1 MRAPTRALIVEDI
14 GTWVYT
20 FNRAARRA
28 GATEVVACDSLAEA
42 REALRSARF
51 DVAILDIG
59 LDPDDDQNSHGI
71 NVLEAIRKTDGDS
84 TRCVLVTGWQGG
96 DRMDLQSYAQQKFG
110 VDWAFMKEKYD
121 ARSVIA
127 KLTELLE
134 GSAARRLSQATPMAN
149 LSASVEP
156 FPFEGEL
163 LDALNPNG
171 GVRTLYS
178 LASRLLS
185 SVVPLLAENPDRPM
199 EKGPD
204 GVCVGVY
211 WSRALAAAV
220 AVGLA
225 PADRWPEDTAV
236 VPTRLSHLLPA
247 DVTPDL
253 LEAVRV
259 RDIAGRLWELPGL
272 VRAHFPAEC

>member
-1 MRAPTRALIVEDI
+1 MKAPTRALIVEDI
-14 GTWVYT
+14 GTWIYT

-28 GATEVVACDSLAEA
+28 GASEVVACESLAEA

-59 LDPDDDQNSHGI
+59 LDPDDDQNSDGI

-134 GSAARRLSQATPMAN
+134 GSDARRLSLATPMAN
-149 LSASVEP
+149 LSASVKP

-163 LDALNPNG
+163 LDTLDPNG

-185 SVVPLLAENPDRPM
+185 SVIPLLAENPAQPLHIVVEEFAIAR
-199 EKGPD
+199 GRTL
-204 GVCVGVY
+204 GVDQ
-211 WSRALAAAV
+211 ALALEEADLRDGD
-220 AVGLA
+220 VG
-225 PADRWPEDTAV
+225 E
-236 VPTRLSHLLPA
+236 LLPQEGQ
-247 DVTPDL
+247 DVTDG
-253 LEAVRV
+253 E
-259 RDIAGRLWELPGL
+259 ISAGAHSLPAT
-272 VRAHFPAEC
+272 R

>member
-1 MRAPTRALIVEDI
+1 MKAPTRALIVEDI

-28 GATEVVACDSLAEA
+28 GASEVVACESLTEA
-42 REALRSARF
+42 TEALRSARF

-59 LDPDDDQNSHGI
+59 LDPDDDQNSDGI
-71 NVLEAIRKTDGDS
+71 KVLEAIRQSDGDS

-96 DRMDLQSYAQQKFG
+96 DRMNLQSFAQQKFG

-134 GSAARRLSQATPMAN
+134 GSTARRLSLATPMAN
-149 LSASVEP
+149 LAANVKP
-156 FPFEGEL
+156 FPFEAEL
-163 LDALNPNG
+163 LDALDPKG
-171 GVRTLYS
+171 GVQTLYS

-185 SVVPLLAENPDRPM
+185 SVLPLLAENPARPM

-204 GVCVGVY
+204 GIYVGVY
-211 WSRALAAAV
+211 WSRTLSAAV
-220 AVGLA
+220 GVGLA
-225 PADRWPEDTAV
+225 PADRWPEDAAV
-236 VPTRLSHLLPA
+236 VPASLSDLLPA
-247 DVTPDL
+247 GVTPDL
-253 LEAVRV
+253 LEDVRV
-259 RDIAGRLWELPGL
+259 RDIGGRLWELPGL
-272 VRAHFPAEC
+272 DISSFSV

>member
-1 MRAPTRALIVEDI
+1 VKAPTRALIVEDI
-14 GTWVYT
+14 GTWIYT

-28 GATEVVACDSLAEA
+28 GASEVVACESLAEA

-59 LDPDDDQNSHGI
+59 LDPDDDQNSDGI

-134 GSAARRLSQATPMAN
+134 GSDARRLSLATPMAN
-149 LSASVEP
+149 LSASVKP

-163 LDALNPNG
+163 LDTLDPNG

-185 SVVPLLAENPDRPM
+185 SVIPLLAENPDRPM

-211 WSRALAAAV
+211 WSRTLSAAV

-236 VPTRLSHLLPA
+236 VPASLSHLLPA
-247 DVTPDL
+247 GVTPDL
-253 LEAVRV
+253 LEDVRV
-259 RDIAGRLWELPGL
+259 RDVAGRLWELPGL
-272 VRAHFPAEC
+272 DRSSFSV

>member
-14 GTWVYT
+14 GSWIYT

-28 GATEVVACDSLAEA
+28 GASEVVACESLQAA
-42 REALRSARF
+42 REALRTARF

-59 LDPDDDQNSHGI
+59 LDPDDDQNSDGI
-71 NVLEAIRKTDGDS
+71 RVLEAIRETDGDS
-84 TRCVLVTGWQGG
+84 TRCILVTGWQGG

-134 GSAARRLSQATPMAN
+134 GAAARRLAQSTPMAN
-149 LSASVEP
+149 LGASMEP
-156 FPFEGEL
+156 FLFEGQV
-163 LDALNPNG
+163 LDALSPSG
-171 GVRTLYS
+171 GVQTLYS

-185 SVVPLLAENPDRPM
+185 SVIPLLAEKPARPM

-211 WSRALAAAV
+211 WSRTLSAAV

-225 PADRWPEDTAV
+225 PADRWPEDAAAV
-236 VPTRLSHLLPA
+236 PASLSHLLPA
-247 DVTPDL
+247 GITPDL

-259 RDIAGRLWELPGL
+259 RDVAGRLWELPGL
-272 VRAHFPAEC
+272 DRISFSM

>member
-1 MRAPTRALIVEDI
+1 VRAPTRALIVEDI

-28 GATEVVACDSLAEA
+28 GASEVVACESLRAA
-42 REALRSARF
+42 REALRTARF

-59 LDPDDDQNSHGI
+59 LDPDDDQNSDGI
-71 NVLEAIRKTDGDS
+71 RVLEAIRQTDGDS
-84 TRCVLVTGWQGG
+84 TRCILVTGWQGG

-110 VDWAFMKEKYD
+110 VDWALTKEKYD

-127 KLTELLE
+127 KLTELLD
-134 GSAARRLSQATPMAN
+134 GAAARRLARSTPMAN
-149 LSASVEP
+149 LGASMEP
-156 FPFEGEL
+156 FLFEGQL
-163 LDALNPNG
+163 LEALSPSG
-171 GVRTLYS
+171 GVQPLYS

-185 SVVPLLAENPDRPM
+185 SVIPLLAEKPARPM

-211 WSRALAAAV
+211 WSRSLSAAV

-225 PADRWPEDTAV
+225 PADGWPEDAAAV
-236 VPTRLSHLLPA
+236 PASLSHLLPA
-247 DVTPDL
+247 GVTPDL
-253 LEAVRV
+253 LEDVRV
-259 RDIAGRLWELPGL
+259 RDVGGRLWELPGL
-272 VRAHFPAEC
+272 DRSSFSV

>member
-1 MRAPTRALIVEDI
+1 VRAPTRALIVEDI

-20 FNRAARRA
+20 FDRAARRA
-28 GATEVVACDSLAEA
+28 GASEVVACESLRAA
-42 REALRSARF
+42 REALRAARF

-59 LDPDDDQNSHGI
+59 LDPDDDQNSDGI
-71 NVLEAIRKTDGDS
+71 KVLEAIRQTDGDS
-84 TRCVLVTGWQGG
+84 TRCILVTGWQGG
-96 DRMDLQSYAQQKFG
+96 DLLDLQSYSQQKFG

-121 ARSVIA
+121 ARTVIA

-134 GSAARRLSQATPMAN
+134 GAAARRLSQSTPMAN
-149 LSASVEP
+149 LGAGVKP
-156 FPFEGEL
+156 FLFEGEL
-163 LDALNPNG
+163 LAALSPNG
-171 GVRTLYS
+171 GVQTLYS

-185 SVVPLLAENPDRPM
+185 SVIPLLAGNPALPM

-211 WSRALAAAV
+211 WSRTLSAAV

-225 PADRWPEDTAV
+225 PEASWPEDPSAV
-236 VPTRLSHLLPA
+236 PASLSHLLPA
-247 DVTPDL
+247 GVTPDL

-259 RDIAGRLWELPGL
+259 RDVGGRLWELPGL
-272 VRAHFPAEC
+272 DRNRFTV

>member
-28 GATEVVACDSLAEA
+28 GASEVVACESLRAA
-42 REALRSARF
+42 REALRTARF

-59 LDPDDDQNSHGI
+59 LDPDDDQNSDGI
-71 NVLEAIRKTDGDS
+71 RVLEAIRQTDGDS
-84 TRCVLVTGWQGG
+84 TRCILVTGWQGG

-134 GSAARRLSQATPMAN
+134 GAAARRLSQSTPMAN
-149 LSASVEP
+149 LGASMEP
-156 FPFEGEL
+156 FLFEGQL
-163 LDALNPNG
+163 LEALSPSG
-171 GVRTLYS
+171 GVQPLYS

-185 SVVPLLAENPDRPM
+185 SVIPLLAEKPARPM

-211 WSRALAAAV
+211 WSRSLSAAV

-225 PADRWPEDTAV
+225 PADCWPEDAAAV
-236 VPTRLSHLLPA
+236 PASLSHLLPA
-247 DVTPDL
+247 GVTPDL
-253 LEAVRV
+253 LEDVRV
-259 RDIAGRLWELPGL
+259 RDVGGRLWELPGL
-272 VRAHFPAEC
+272 DRSSFSV

>member
-1 MRAPTRALIVEDI
+1 VRAPTRALIVEDI

-20 FNRAARRA
+20 FDRAARRA
-28 GATEVVACDSLAEA
+28 GASEVVACESLRAA
-42 REALRSARF
+42 KEALRTARF

-59 LDPDDDQNSHGI
+59 LDPDDDQNSDGI
-71 NVLEAIRKTDGDS
+71 RVLEAIRQTDGDS
-84 TRCVLVTGWQGG
+84 TRCILVTGWQGG

-121 ARSVIA
+121 ARSVIG

-134 GSAARRLSQATPMAN
+134 GAAARRASQATPMAN
-149 LSASVEP
+149 LGAKVEP
-156 FPFEGEL
+156 FLFEGQL
-163 LDALNPNG
+163 LDALSPSG
-171 GVRTLYS
+171 GVQTLYS
-178 LASRLLS
+178 LASRLLG
-185 SVVPLLAENPDRPM
+185 SVIPLLADKPAMPM

-211 WSRALAAAV
+211 WSRTLSAAI

-225 PADRWPEDTAV
+225 PEGGWPEDAAAV
-236 VPTRLSHLLPA
+236 PSSLSHLLPA
-247 DVTPDL
+247 GITPDL

-259 RDIAGRLWELPGL
+259 RDVGGRLWELPGL
-272 VRAHFPAEC
+272 DRNWFSEY

>member
-1 MRAPTRALIVEDI
+1 MKAPTRALIVEDI

-28 GATEVVACDSLAEA
+28 GASEVIACASLTEAT
-42 REALRSARF
+42 EALRSARF

-59 LDPDDDQNSHGI
+59 LDPDDDQNSDGI
-71 NVLEAIRKTDGDS
+71 KVLEAIRQSDGDS

-96 DRMDLQSYAQQKFG
+96 DRMDLQSFAQQKFG

-134 GSAARRLSQATPMAN
+134 GSTARRLSLATPMAN
-149 LSASVEP
+149 LGSNVKP
-156 FPFEGEL
+156 FPFEAEL
-163 LDALNPNG
+163 LDALDPKG
-171 GVRTLYS
+171 GVQTLYS

-185 SVVPLLAENPDRPM
+185 SVIPLLAENPARPM

-204 GVCVGVY
+204 GVYVGVY
-211 WSRALAAAV
+211 WSRTLSAAV
-220 AVGLA
+220 GVGLA
-225 PADRWPEDTAV
+225 PADRWPEDAAV
-236 VPTRLSHLLPA
+236 VPASLSDLLPTG
-247 DVTPDL
+247 VTPDL
-253 LEAVRV
+253 LEDVRV
-259 RDIAGRLWELPGL
+259 RDIGGRLWELPGL
-272 VRAHFPAEC
+272 DRSSFSV